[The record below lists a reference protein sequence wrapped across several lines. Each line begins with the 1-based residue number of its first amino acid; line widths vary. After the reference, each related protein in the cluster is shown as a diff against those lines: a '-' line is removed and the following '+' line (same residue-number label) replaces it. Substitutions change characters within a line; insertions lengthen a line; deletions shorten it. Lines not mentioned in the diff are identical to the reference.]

1 MAGETVVHKSGL
13 PLKVLLQKTSGGY
26 NWEIH
31 CSGGSMSDILPII
44 READKKIKNEYGRS
58 KSCTQ

>member
-13 PLKVLLQKTSGGY
+13 PLKVLLQKTSSGY

-31 CSGGSMSDILPII
+31 CSGDSLSEILPII
-44 READKKIKNEYGRS
+44 REANTKIRNEYGG
-58 KSCTQ
+58 KK